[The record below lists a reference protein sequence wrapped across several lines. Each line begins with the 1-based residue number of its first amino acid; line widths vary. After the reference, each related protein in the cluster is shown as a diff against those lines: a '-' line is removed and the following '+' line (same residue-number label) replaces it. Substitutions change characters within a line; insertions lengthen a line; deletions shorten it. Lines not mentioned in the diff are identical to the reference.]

1 MNINKIKEL
10 IMTSKMNKVQIAE
23 KSGISRTTLDK
34 LLSGAD
40 VKVSTVESLAKVLK
54 VPVSC
59 FYEEMSTKVDKTDT
73 HIFVNDRKK
82 DVSVVPLYDVDAR
95 AGLQTLFLEGG
106 QSIGNISIPNMPA
119 ADGALHVTGDS
130 MFPVIQPG
138 DIIAYRVIHDL
149 MSVTYGEIYILQME
163 HDGDIQVVL
172 KIVKRSEKDGYVK
185 LVSYNKEHDPMDV
198 PMQWITHIARVV
210 FSIRKYSII

>member
-1 MNINKIKEL
+1 
-10 IMTSKMNKVQIAE
+10 
-23 KSGISRTTLDK
+23 
-34 LLSGAD
+34 
-40 VKVSTVESLAKVLK
+40 
-54 VPVSC
+54 
-59 FYEEMSTKVDKTDT
+59 
-73 HIFVNDRKK
+73 
-82 DVSVVPLYDVDAR
+82 
-95 AGLQTLFLEGG
+95 
-106 QSIGNISIPNMPA
+106 MPA

-138 DIIAYRVIHDL
+138 DIIAYRVLHDL

-172 KIVKRSEKDGYVK
+172 KIVKRSEEDGYVK

>member
-1 MNINKIKEL
+1 MNINKIQE
-10 IMTSKMNKVQIAE
+10 IVR
-23 KSGISRTTLDK
+23 KSGIPKKKIAEQCGFTRVTLDNI
-34 LLSGAD
+34 LSGED
-40 VKVSTVESLAKVLK
+40 VKVSNVETLANVLGINAS
-54 VPVSC
+54 VFFDDVHN
-59 FYEEMSTKVDKTDT
+59 KVDTGGN

-82 DVSVVPLYDVDAR
+82 DLSVVPLYDVDAR

-138 DIIAYRVIHDL
+138 DIIAYRVLHDL

-172 KIVKRSEKDGYVK
+172 KIVKRSGKDGYVK

>member
-1 MNINKIKEL
+1 MNINKIQE
-10 IMTSKMNKVQIAE
+10 IVR
-23 KSGISRTTLDK
+23 KSGIPKKKIAEQCGFTRVTLDNI
-34 LLSGAD
+34 LSGED
-40 VKVSTVESLAKVLK
+40 VKVSNVETLANVLGINAS
-54 VPVSC
+54 V
-59 FYEEMSTKVDKTDT
+59 FFDDLYNKVDTGGN

-82 DVSVVPLYDVDAR
+82 DLSVVPLYDVDAR

-138 DIIAYRVIHDL
+138 DIIAYRVLHDL

>member
-138 DIIAYRVIHDL
+138 DIIAYRVLHDL

>member
-1 MNINKIKEL
+1 MKTIDKLKAAL
-10 IMTSKMNKVQIAE
+10 IEITDKSIARGNGDKKCSKKFFDDVHNKVDI
-23 KSGISRTTLDK
+23 G
-34 LLSGAD
+34 GN
-40 VKVSTVESLAKVLK
+40 
-54 VPVSC
+54 
-59 FYEEMSTKVDKTDT
+59 

-82 DVSVVPLYDVDAR
+82 DLSVVPLYDVDAR

-138 DIIAYRVIHDL
+138 DIIAYRVLHDL

-210 FSIRKYSII
+210 FSIRKYWII

>member
-1 MNINKIKEL
+1 MNINKIQE
-10 IMTSKMNKVQIAE
+10 IVR
-23 KSGISRTTLDK
+23 KSGIPKKKIAEQCGFTRVTLDNI
-34 LLSGAD
+34 LSGED
-40 VKVSTVESLAKVLK
+40 VKVSNVETLANVLGINAS
-54 VPVSC
+54 VFFDDVHN
-59 FYEEMSTKVDKTDT
+59 KVDTGGN

-82 DVSVVPLYDVDAR
+82 DLSVVPLYDVDAR

-138 DIIAYRVIHDL
+138 DIIAYRVLHDL

-172 KIVKRSEKDGYVK
+172 KIVKRSEEDGYVK

>member
-1 MNINKIKEL
+1 
-10 IMTSKMNKVQIAE
+10 MTSKMNKVQIAE

-82 DVSVVPLYDVDAR
+82 DLSVVPLYDVDAR

-106 QSIGNISIPNMPA
+106 QTIGNISIPNMPA

-138 DIIAYRVIHDL
+138 DIIAYRVLHDL

-172 KIVKRSEKDGYVK
+172 KIVKRSEEDGYVK

>member
-73 HIFVNDRKK
+73 HVFVNDRKK
-82 DVSVVPLYDVDAR
+82 DLSVVPLYDVDAR

-138 DIIAYRVIHDL
+138 DIIAYRVLHDL

>member
-1 MNINKIKEL
+1 MNINKIQE
-10 IMTSKMNKVQIAE
+10 IVR
-23 KSGISRTTLDK
+23 KSGIPKKKIAEQCGFTRVTLDNI
-34 LLSGAD
+34 LSGED
-40 VKVSTVESLAKVLK
+40 VKVSNVETLANVLGINAS
-54 VPVSC
+54 VFFDDVHN
-59 FYEEMSTKVDKTDT
+59 KVDTGGN

-82 DVSVVPLYDVDAR
+82 DLSVVPLYDVDAR

>member
-82 DVSVVPLYDVDAR
+82 DLSVVPLYDVDAR

-106 QSIGNISIPNMPA
+106 QTIGNISIPNMPA

-138 DIIAYRVIHDL
+138 DIIAYRVLHDL

-172 KIVKRSEKDGYVK
+172 KIVKRSEEDGYVK

>member
-1 MNINKIKEL
+1 
-10 IMTSKMNKVQIAE
+10 MNKVQIAE

-73 HIFVNDRKK
+73 HVFVNDRKK
-82 DVSVVPLYDVDAR
+82 DLSVVPLYDVDAR

-138 DIIAYRVIHDL
+138 DIIAYRVLHDL

>member
-1 MNINKIKEL
+1 MNINKIQE
-10 IMTSKMNKVQIAE
+10 IVR
-23 KSGISRTTLDK
+23 KSGIPKKKIAEQCGFTRVTLDNI
-34 LLSGAD
+34 LSGED
-40 VKVSTVESLAKVLK
+40 VKVSNVETLANVLGINAS
-54 VPVSC
+54 VFFDDV
-59 FYEEMSTKVDKTDT
+59 YNKVDTGGN

-82 DVSVVPLYDVDAR
+82 DLSVVPLYDVDAR

-138 DIIAYRVIHDL
+138 DIIAYRVLHDL

-172 KIVKRSEKDGYVK
+172 KIVKRSEKDGYVN

>member
-1 MNINKIKEL
+1 MNINKIQE
-10 IMTSKMNKVQIAE
+10 IVR
-23 KSGISRTTLDK
+23 KSGIPKKKIAEQCGFTRVTLDNI
-34 LLSGAD
+34 LSGED
-40 VKVSTVESLAKVLK
+40 VKVSNVETLANVLGINAS
-54 VPVSC
+54 VFFDDVHN
-59 FYEEMSTKVDKTDT
+59 KVDTGGN

-82 DVSVVPLYDVDAR
+82 DLSVVPLYDVDAR

-138 DIIAYRVIHDL
+138 DIIAYRVLHDL

>member
-82 DVSVVPLYDVDAR
+82 DLSVVPLYDVDAR

-106 QSIGNISIPNMPA
+106 QTIGNISIPNMPA

-138 DIIAYRVIHDL
+138 DIIAYRVLHDL